1 MELSILVQLVINGL
15 LIGGIY
21 ALVSM
26 GLTLIWGVMDV
37 VNFAQGDFLMISMY
51 IAWFMFATFGFIPYV
66 SAFICALVLF
76 VAGLVIQRFLIS
88 HVIELSMAARI
99 YTTFGLSLVLSNS
112 MLMIAGPAI
121 RIIPSPSWVIRS
133 FGLSIDIFRS
143 ISFLCALFSGFAL
156 YFFLSK
162 TKIGKALRA
171 VSQDRVVASIIGIDV
186 RRMYLIAFGIGSA
199 CTGIAGALIMTYFH
213 VEPTVGASF
222 MLSTFVAVILGG
234 MGNFIGA
241 FAGGLII
248 GVAETVGGF
257 FFGPGLKQA
266 VSFVI
271 FILVLLV
278 LPKGLFG
285 KELGREKE
293 KVGE

>member
-1 MELSILVQLVINGL
+1 
-15 LIGGIY
+15 
-21 ALVSM
+21 
-26 GLTLIWGVMDV
+26 
-37 VNFAQGDFLMISMY
+37 
-51 IAWFMFATFGFIPYV
+51 
-66 SAFICALVLF
+66 
-76 VAGLVIQRFLIS
+76 
-88 HVIELSMAARI
+88 
-99 YTTFGLSLVLSNS
+99 
-112 MLMIAGPAI
+112 
-121 RIIPSPSWVIRS
+121 
-133 FGLSIDIFRS
+133 
-143 ISFLCALFSGFAL
+143 LFSGFAL